1 VRACVCACVCVQRKP
16 VRITAT
22 FFDDF
27 INSRLHKEHADEEGL
42 QNTLSELK
50 KTLLKRLEENGIF
63 YEYQLRSVAT
73 QGTLNDVLECAQ
85 VSDAICEKFEK
96 EANTPSTKSG
106 KCGRTW
112 HTFRLFLLSLSGH
125 YDAMETTC
133 ANCGITAAL
142 LLTMTFANFGS
153 ITIDDWNSYL
163 MLMLSGPRCQRH
175 AEHLDDNLLS
185 QNHRGW
191 RPVYC
196 AGVLQEVLQNV
207 NTDLRNASSA
217 GCIPVIDC
225 AKWISSAAEKPPG
238 FQ

>member
-1 VRACVCACVCVQRKP
+1 VQRKP

-85 VSDAICEKFEK
+85 VSDAI
-96 EANTPSTKSG
+96 
-106 KCGRTW
+106 
-112 HTFRLFLLSLSGH
+112 FRLFLLSLSGH